1 MTDSNS
7 SLPIPAQLIE
17 QLSSLSRQQKACLA
31 GYLWAESQ
39 GDGASFAE
47 NISGLAVAPKRKIT
61 VISASA
67 TGNAAGIAKKLT
79 ERLQRESLNVN
90 LTNAGNY
97 KARQLPKE
105 DIVVIATSTQ
115 GDEEPPEEGV
125 LLHSYL
131 FGKKPQNLRGSVLQ
145 SLDLVTRLTPYSAR
159 QESILTP
166 SSENLVES
174 AYSTGWIATWTL
186 KFLQTRGLRQ
196 SWLSSKK

>member
-17 QLSSLSRQQKACLA
+17 QLSSLTRQQKACLA

-105 DIVVIATSTQ
+105 DIVVIATST
-115 GDEEPPEEGV
+115 PV
-125 LLHSYL
+125 SYTHL
-131 FGKKPQNLRGSVLQ
+131 TLPTS
-145 SLDLVTRLTPYSAR
+145 DLV
-159 QESILTP
+159 
-166 SSENLVES
+166 
-174 AYSTGWIATWTL
+174 
-186 KFLQTRGLRQ
+186 
-196 SWLSSKK
+196 

>member
-17 QLSSLSRQQKACLA
+17 QLYSLTGQQKAWLA

-39 GDGASFAE
+39 GASASIAE

-90 LTNAGNY
+90 LTNAGN
-97 KARQLPKE
+97 
-105 DIVVIATSTQ
+105 
-115 GDEEPPEEGV
+115 
-125 LLHSYL
+125 
-131 FGKKPQNLRGSVLQ
+131 
-145 SLDLVTRLTPYSAR
+145 
-159 QESILTP
+159 
-166 SSENLVES
+166 
-174 AYSTGWIATWTL
+174 
-186 KFLQTRGLRQ
+186 
-196 SWLSSKK
+196 